1 MPPQVLAP
9 AGEERSLQRTCLV
22 AEAAKEL
29 EAGLNIHSHETRV
42 DPIPRE
48 NNHGG

>member
-9 AGEERSLQRTCLV
+9 TGEERSLQWTCLV
-22 AEAAKEL
+22 AEEL
-29 EAGLNIHSHETRV
+29 EAGLNIHSHEKTRV